1 MSADGRAQLLVRDGV
16 RLGEN
21 RPRCDRL
28 HRRMQPDAIVYY
40 ASWMDQVRH
49 TPAYRHTNTWHTNKV
64 DAGGN
69 YVPDPEGDAMTFLDD
84 CIAKVEDY
92 RNQNDSTV
100 TVSIRFIVHLV
111 GDMHCPGHV
120 KYPWY
125 KSFKFT
131 LSGKEYGLHNYWDE
145 WALTL
150 SNKWHYLEYGHQAR
164 PLFEAGKTRYRR
176 RHAPRLAGRQR
187 PRVPRDLRLDQG
199 RSDAFVRGVARLHHF
214 LARVRR
220 GAGAESRIQVGGAA
234 EPLVWVRRLRPH
246 VAPPG
251 MPSAL
256 RCDFRGGGVSEL
268 WVRTDGRPEIRPA
281 T

>member
-1 MSADGRAQLLVRDGV
+1 
-16 RLGEN
+16 
-21 RPRCDRL
+21 
-28 HRRMQPDAIVYY
+28 
-40 ASWMDQVRH
+40 MDQVRH

-100 TVSIRFIVHLV
+100 TVLIRFIVHLV

-150 SNKWHYLEYGHQAR
+150 SNKWHYLEYGHQ
-164 PLFEAGKTRYRR
+164 
-176 RHAPRLAGRQR
+176 
-187 PRVPRDLRLDQG
+187 LD
-199 RSDAFVRGVARLHHF
+199 
-214 LARVRR
+214 
-220 GAGAESRIQVGGAA
+220 
-234 EPLVWVRRLRPH
+234 
-246 VAPPG
+246 
-251 MPSAL
+251 
-256 RCDFRGGGVSEL
+256 RCSKRENAIS
-268 WVRTDGRPEIRPA
+268 PKARPA
-281 T
+281 TGWPTAPASAA

>member
-1 MSADGRAQLLVRDGV
+1 MRRGWIRSATR
-16 RLGEN
+16 
-21 RPRCDRL
+21 RPTG
-28 HRRMQPDAIVYY
+28 
-40 ASWMDQVRH
+40 
-49 TPAYRHTNTWHTNKV
+49 TPTRGTPTRSMP
-64 DAGGN
+64 GGN

-100 TVSIRFIVHLV
+100 TVLIRFIVHLV

-150 SNKWHYLEYGHQAR
+150 SNKWHYLEYGHQ
-164 PLFEAGKTRYRR
+164 LDRYRR

-214 LARVRR
+214 LVRVRR

-234 EPLVWVRRLRPH
+234 EPLVRIRRLRPH

-251 MPSAL
+251 MPPAF
-256 RCDFRGGGVSEL
+256 RCDFRGGGASEL
-268 WVRTDGRPEIRPA
+268 WFVRMAVRNPSGDLKSVRDDDLKFLREAVRDLSGRWGGIPSEWQSETPSGRRPK
-281 T
+281 